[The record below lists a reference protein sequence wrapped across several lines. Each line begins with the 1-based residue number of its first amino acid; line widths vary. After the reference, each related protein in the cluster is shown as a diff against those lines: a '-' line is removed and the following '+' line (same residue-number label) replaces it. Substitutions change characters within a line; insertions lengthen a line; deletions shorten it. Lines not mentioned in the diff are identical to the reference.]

1 MRAVSRRIDFE
12 AEALIVRFTGLAAI
26 TTLTR
31 KIRVPYTAIGSM
43 SIGLTDP
50 PGLLALKVGLS
61 TPPFG
66 TTQRGRFREHGRWSF
81 LDVDDRERAVVL
93 DLTGHEYRRVV
104 LTVDDPQA
112 LIEKLGERVRGRG

>member
-81 LDVDDRERAVVL
+81 LDVDDRERTVVL
-93 DLTGHEYRRVV
+93 DLIGHQYRRLV
-104 LTVDDPQA
+104 LTVDDPQT
-112 LIEKLGERVRGRG
+112 LIEKLGERVRDRG